1 MATCSNCGNTT
12 TKCGCKDTPLT
23 TPPSYTCPPSD
34 SCPDPTPCYETIQ
47 DTCVIHSL
55 NYGLPCLGVT
65 AGMTLEQIL
74 QVLNNTLNTIGDG
87 TLSTSDE
94 GVLVEASTTAMNFIG
109 PLVNAVSAGA
119 NSLNVNINGNL
130 VADLDD
136 VNQNGF
142 SSIADLLAGT
152 TFDFLALPPSFASYV
167 LWTLDLLTNKTN
179 ANLYTLVYDPV
190 TAIWRPFNIAF
201 VINELVCTLY
211 SSDGFL
217 SSSRSIGFNGN
228 DIIFTRDGVSDC
240 NGNSSSATGGK
251 FIVKSSST
259 GLESGNEQIFYTA
272 GHQRINHLRVYN
284 DGYQKY
290 TDWVT
295 VANPTITIE
304 ERRLLVGFFSDAYA
318 ENSQQ
323 SAGYQRTPSNTEI
336 AIFSNPISTND
347 VTEAYTAD
355 VRILKFHDEYDVID
369 QATRQI
375 IGGGNLIISRSSPT
389 AQHAGIDDIGL
400 GNIIL
405 MHGGTIGTSK
415 NAQFTYTGQWLWS
428 EYGQGIFT
436 GTTAYFLATTNTGA
450 IIELSGTDLQ
460 QELLTEQELISAT
473 SVFVNNTY
481 NGKILGISNG
491 LPITLNIVLN
501 STLAIPTGTRI
512 EVYQAGA
519 GVITITPAPGVTVNS
534 RGGLLSSNGQ
544 YAKFELIKLQT
555 DVWLASGDL
564 A

>member
-142 SSIADLLAGT
+142 SSIGDLLFGT
-152 TFDFLALPPSFASYV
+152 TFDFLASPPSFALYYD
-167 LWTLDLLTNKTN
+167 WALDLVTNKSN

-211 SSDGFL
+211 SSNGFL

-251 FIVKSSST
+251 FIVKRVLVLVQN
-259 GLESGNEQIFYTA
+259 LEMS
-272 GHQRINHLRVYN
+272 
-284 DGYQKY
+284 KY
-290 TDWVT
+290 
-295 VANPTITIE
+295 
-304 ERRLLVGFFSDAYA
+304 F
-318 ENSQQ
+318 
-323 SAGYQRTPSNTEI
+323 
-336 AIFSNPISTND
+336 
-347 VTEAYTAD
+347 
-355 VRILKFHDEYDVID
+355 ILPVI
-369 QATRQI
+369 
-375 IGGGNLIISRSSPT
+375 
-389 AQHAGIDDIGL
+389 
-400 GNIIL
+400 
-405 MHGGTIGTSK
+405 K
-415 NAQFTYTGQWLWS
+415 
-428 EYGQGIFT
+428 E
-436 GTTAYFLATTNTGA
+436 
-450 IIELSGTDLQ
+450 
-460 QELLTEQELISAT
+460 
-473 SVFVNNTY
+473 
-481 NGKILGISNG
+481 
-491 LPITLNIVLN
+491 
-501 STLAIPTGTRI
+501 
-512 EVYQAGA
+512 
-519 GVITITPAPGVTVNS
+519 
-534 RGGLLSSNGQ
+534 
-544 YAKFELIKLQT
+544 
-555 DVWLASGDL
+555 
-564 A
+564 